1 VNNRMK
7 SGDSASVLDDV
18 VLGAVE
24 SLSQQLQQMFWVGKH
39 QEKAADEMRKSASS
53 TRSSMERY
61 ASGVS
66 KIIEGLS
73 HLSESCSAMG
83 DIALASK
90 EIESET
96 REGVLNAVTGM
107 ERLEKTL
114 DALSTLSEEHARM
127 TDELLHSTAD
137 VGTFLERID
146 RIAKQTRLLALNAS
160 IEAARAG
167 EAGRGFNVVAQ
178 EVGKLAQSTQE
189 TAASIS
195 KAIETMGDRI
205 RHVVDGLKETEN
217 ALSAGR
223 EETRDALTR
232 ARQAGE
238 GVMRFS
244 GSFSE
249 LIKVL
254 EDGRTSIAE
263 AVEETQSLQEGTKTV
278 LSDVGAL
285 GRSLEAE
292 VAMAK
297 EFSASIRMVGDD
309 LFTLQKSVSSQ
320 RPPDELWIGLTPF
333 TDPQK
338 IRDKFGPL
346 LAEVARRMGRK
357 SRLFVSPD
365 YESLGKMLATGIVD
379 LGWFSP
385 LAYVDA
391 AEKYP
396 LRPLAIPCVKGR
408 PSYQGLVI
416 ANKQSGVGAL
426 EQLKGKRFAF
436 VDPKSGSGYLYPRLL
451 LQEKG
456 YDPDRFFG
464 EILFL
469 GSHDKVIQAVFEGS
483 VDGGATYTDAWD
495 DAGKTMDLRRLE
507 ILARTEDIPKDAL
520 AVPAS
525 VDAAFASAL
534 AETFLGMKAEG
545 GESGAVMKKVSIDAF
560 VKADDAQ
567 YNVLRRA
574 KAMNR

>member
-1 VNNRMK
+1 MNNRMK
-7 SGDSASVLDDV
+7 SGDSSSVLDDV

-278 LSDVGAL
+278 LFDVGAL

-292 VAMAK
+292 VTMAK
-297 EFSASIRMVGDD
+297 EFSASIGMVGDD

-320 RPPDELWIGLTPF
+320 RPSDELWIGLTPF

-338 IRDKFGPL
+338 IRGNFGPL
-346 LAEVARRMGRK
+346 LAEVAGRMGRK

-416 ANKQSGVGAL
+416 ANKKSGVGAL

-495 DAGKTMDLRRLE
+495 DAAKTMDLRRLE

>member
-1 VNNRMK
+1 MK
-7 SGDSASVLDDV
+7 SGDSSSVLDDV

-39 QEKAADEMRKSASS
+39 QEKAADEMRKSATS

-66 KIIEGLS
+66 KIIEELS

-83 DIALASK
+83 DIAMASK

-96 REGVLNAVTGM
+96 RDGVLNAVTGM

-114 DALSTLSEEHARM
+114 NALSTLSEEHARM

-137 VGTFLERID
+137 VGTFLDRID

-217 ALSAGR
+217 ALTAGR
-223 EETRDALTR
+223 EETRDALAR

-238 GVMRFS
+238 DVMRFS

-292 VAMAK
+292 VTMAK
-297 EFSASIRMVGDD
+297 EFSTSIGMVGDD

-320 RPPDELWIGLTPF
+320 RPSDELWIGLTPF

-338 IRDKFGPL
+338 IRGNFGPL
-346 LAEVARRMGRK
+346 LAEVAGRMGRK

-416 ANKQSGVGAL
+416 ANKKSGVGAL

-495 DAGKTMDLRRLE
+495 DAAKTMDLRRLE

>member
-1 VNNRMK
+1 MNIRMK
-7 SGDSASVLDDV
+7 SGDSSSVLDDV

-39 QEKAADEMRKSASS
+39 QEKAADEMRKSATS

-66 KIIEGLS
+66 KIIEELS

-83 DIALASK
+83 DIAMASK

-96 REGVLNAVTGM
+96 RDGVLNAVAGM

-114 DALSTLSEEHARM
+114 NALSTLSEEHARM

-137 VGTFLERID
+137 VGTFLDRID

-297 EFSASIRMVGDD
+297 EFSASIGMVGDD
-309 LFTLQKSVSSQ
+309 LFTLQKSVSLQ
-320 RPPDELWIGLTPF
+320 RPSDELWIGLTPF

-338 IRDKFGPL
+338 IRGNFGPL
-346 LAEVARRMGRK
+346 LAEVAGRMGRK

-416 ANKQSGVGAL
+416 ANKKSGVGAL

-495 DAGKTMDLRRLE
+495 DAAKTMDLRRLE

-545 GESGAVMKKVSIDAF
+545 GESDAVMKKVSIDAF

>member
-1 VNNRMK
+1 MK
-7 SGDSASVLDDV
+7 SGDSSSVLDDV

-39 QEKAADEMRKSASS
+39 QEKAADEMRKSATS

-66 KIIEGLS
+66 KIIEELS

-83 DIALASK
+83 DIAMASK

-96 REGVLNAVTGM
+96 RDGVLNAVTGM

-114 DALSTLSEEHARM
+114 NALSTLSEEHARM

-137 VGTFLERID
+137 VGTFLDRID

-217 ALSAGR
+217 ALTAGR
-223 EETRDALTR
+223 EETRDALAR

-238 GVMRFS
+238 DVMRFS

-292 VAMAK
+292 VTMAK
-297 EFSASIRMVGDD
+297 EFSASIGMVGDD

-320 RPPDELWIGLTPF
+320 RPSDELWIGLTPF

-338 IRDKFGPL
+338 IRGNFGPL
-346 LAEVARRMGRK
+346 LAEVAGRMGRK

-416 ANKQSGVGAL
+416 ANKKSGVGAL

-495 DAGKTMDLRRLE
+495 DAAKTMDLRRLE

>member
-1 VNNRMK
+1 MK
-7 SGDSASVLDDV
+7 NGNPAPVLDDV

-24 SLSQQLQQMFWVGKH
+24 SLSQQLQQMFWVGKN
-39 QEKAADEMRKSASS
+39 QEKAAEEMRTSASS
-53 TRSSMERY
+53 TRSDMERY
-61 ASGVS
+61 ALGVS

-73 HLSESCSAMG
+73 HLSESCIAMG
-83 DIALASK
+83 DIAMASK

-137 VGTFLERID
+137 VGIFLERID

-205 RHVVDGLKETEN
+205 RHVVDGLKETES

-223 EETRDALTR
+223 EETQDALAR

-254 EDGRTSIAE
+254 EEERTSITE
-263 AVEETQSLQEGTKTV
+263 AVAETQSLQEGTKAV
-278 LSDVGAL
+278 LSDVGTL
-285 GRSLEAE
+285 GKSLEAE
-292 VAMAK
+292 VSMAK
-297 EFSASIRMVGDD
+297 EFSASIKMVAED
-309 LFTLQKSVSSQ
+309 LFTLQHSVSSQ
-320 RPPDELWIGLTPF
+320 RPSDELWIGLTPF

-456 YDPDRFFG
+456 FDPDHFFG

-469 GSHDKVIQAVFEGS
+469 GSHDKVIQAVFEGN

-495 DAGKTMDLRRLE
+495 DAAKTMDLRRLE

-525 VDAAFASAL
+525 VDAAFAAAL
-534 AETFLGMKAEG
+534 AETFLGMKSEG